1 MKSRQL
7 WVVRHAQPRV
17 APGTCYGALD
27 VTADPAATAECARR
41 LAVVLPHGLWVRHS
55 PLQRCE
61 QLAQSLQALRPDLA
75 SEADGRLVEMDFG
88 TWEGRAWTD
97 IAHADIEAWTARFA
111 DHCPGGG
118 ESLASMLRRVAHA
131 LQEARETAHRQKG
144 DVLWISHAGVARCVQ
159 WLQDGRA
166 ANGVPP
172 QADQWPLEAPAP
184 GYWACFPLGHRPR
197 RVAGSLEAQCRC

>member
-1 MKSRQL
+1 MKTPWKTL
-7 WVVRHAQPRV
+7 WLVRHARPLIEADR
-17 APGTCYGALD
+17 CYGRLD
-27 VTADPAATAECARR
+27 IPADTQATAEAAHALHRALQP
-41 LAVVLPHGLWVRHS
+41 LADQVEVRHS

-159 WLQDGRA
+159 WLRCDQGKQGQYPTA
-166 ANGVPP
+166 A
-172 QADQWPLEAPAP
+172 QWPVQAPAP
-184 GYWACFPLGHRPR
+184 GQWTCYAPI
-197 RVAGSLEAQCRC
+197 

>member
-1 MKSRQL
+1 MTPRQL
-7 WVVRHAQPRV
+7 WIVRHAQPLV

-27 VTADPAATAECARR
+27 IPADPAATVESARR
-41 LAVVLPHGLWVRHS
+41 LAQALPQRLWVRHS

-61 QLAQSLQALRPDLA
+61 QLAQALQALRPDLA
-75 SEADGRLVEMDFG
+75 PEPDGRLVEMDFG
-88 TWEGRAWTD
+88 TWEGRAWSE
-97 IAHADIEAWTARFA
+97 IAQADIDTWTARFA
-111 DHCPGGG
+111 DHRPGGG
-118 ESLASMLRRVAHA
+118 DSLASMLRRVAHA
-131 LQEARETAHRQKG
+131 LQEAHETAERQQG

-172 QADQWPLEAPAP
+172 QAEQWPLEAPAP

-197 RVAGSLEAQCRC
+197 RVAGSLEAQCR

>member
-7 WVVRHAQPRV
+7 WVVRHAQPLV
-17 APGTCYGALD
+17 APGICYGALD

-166 ANGVPP
+166 VHGTAPR
-172 QADQWPLEAPAP
+172 ADQWPQEAPAP
-184 GYWACFPLGHRPR
+184 GHWACYPLG
-197 RVAGSLEAQCRC
+197 

>member
-7 WVVRHAQPRV
+7 WVVRHAQPLV
-17 APGTCYGALD
+17 APGICYGALD

-41 LAVVLPHGLWVRHS
+41 LAVVLPHRLWVRHS

-88 TWEGRAWTD
+88 TWQGRAWTD
-97 IAHADIEAWTARFA
+97 IAHADIEAWTPRFA

-131 LQEARETAHRQKG
+131 LQEAHETAERQQG

-197 RVAGSLEAQCRC
+197 RVAGSLEAQCR

>member
-7 WVVRHAQPRV
+7 WVVRHAQPLV
-17 APGTCYGALD
+17 AAGTCYGALD

-41 LAVVLPHGLWVRHS
+41 LAEILPHGLWVRHS

-61 QLAQSLQALRPDLA
+61 QLAQALQALRPDLA

-88 TWEGRAWTD
+88 TWEGRAWAE
-97 IAHADIEAWTARFA
+97 IARADIDAWTARFA

-118 ESLASMLRRVAHA
+118 DSLASMLRRVAHA
-131 LQEARETAHRQKG
+131 LQEARESAERQKG

-166 ANGVPP
+166 LHGTTPR
-172 QADQWPLEAPAP
+172 ADQWPQEAPAP
-184 GYWACFPLGHRPR
+184 GHWSCYPLG
-197 RVAGSLEAQCRC
+197 